1 VTVPEDSERHGL
13 LAELMRRE
21 ARLIPRVLG
30 VLRLDR
36 AIYAEIEQDPA
47 AIPQAFAVVIVTS
60 LLAGIGQGSLAGI
73 FLGVAGAICVW
84 LAAGALI
91 WATGTLIVGEDCN
104 FARLLRCLGFA
115 YAWFALQLLSELPFI
130 GSIFAWGAVLLAL
143 ISTVLA
149 TREALDIST
158 ELAVGITTGALAT
171 PLLLFWIFASCA

>member
-1 VTVPEDSERHGL
+1 VTVPEDSEKRGL
-13 LAELMRRE
+13 LAELLRRE
-21 ARLIPRVLG
+21 ARLIPRVRG

-36 AIYAEIEQDPA
+36 TIYDEIEKDPA

-60 LLAGIGQGSLAGI
+60 LLVGIGQGSLGGI
-73 FLGVAGAICVW
+73 FLGMAGAICVW

-91 WATGTLIVGEDCN
+91 WAAGTLIVGEDSD

-115 YAWFALQLLSELPFI
+115 YAWFALLLLSELPFI

-149 TREALDIST
+149 TRQALDITT
-158 ELAVGITTGALAT
+158 ELAVGLTAGALGT
-171 PLLLFWIFASCA
+171 PFLLFWIFASCS